1 MTSHEHE
8 QGKSSRTL
16 SWWCFNPGIA
26 MQNVGS
32 IVFSPGTLSPFDS
45 FAQELKLYG
54 LELSHFVHQAVP
66 LIQLF
71 GIVILQNTNKR
82 IFSIQC
88 ETQPLVDIR
97 NVGDITRV
105 SEDLDFADN
114 AGGTVVITGMPF
126 STRTE
131 TPRHNLSGK
140 DGCKD
145 LRGFLFLK
153 GSPGKRNEREEGGWK
168 EKKKRSLQGKKM
180 TSHEHEQGQD
190 QKKGDLVGNRYFPVQ
205 LENPHVMS
213 SNQIWAGVVSLGPS
227 GLSILLR
234 MLLFWLWNI
243 KSKVQ
248 REVAVS
254 EELDFADNAG
264 GTVVI
269 TGMPFSTRTETPR
282 FTLLNV
288 KQSLRFF
295 WLSDV
300 NIENGYTSFSW
311 NFHGSR
317 RRVISYS
324 FLFPNLNVKLVG
336 ASVSFPLFHTSGELL
351 DLFFFKYSRT
361 LLSLIMRHETAS
373 KLIDIIEDATLLVVE
388 YKKQGAKGSRLIGY
402 LLLFLS
408 RAPSHGGERASSSMV
423 TSVNRGLI
431 DELEIPICN
440 TTKESNFLVYGK
452 RLLNHPIHPKER
464 GRGLCIC
471 MTPVDFSILPRDTI
485 PCNFG
490 QTLAFCLGRSL
501 LIVGKRSKGQN
512 MVQREVAESWKAL
525 TTSLQIHVQD
535 AKVTATDIF
544 KALGGSLGN
553 SKDSRKR
560 FIRIMKTSSYKM
572 PDILSSSLRHTK
584 IGIPREVIQDTQ
596 LVVLQSRNCNAKTST
611 EIGVGSIV
619 FSPGTLSPF
628 DSFAQELKLLSLPL
642 SPFDSFAQELKL
654 YGLELSHLVHQVSED
669 LDFADNAG
677 GTVVITGMP
686 FSTRTE
692 TPRHNLSGKDDLRG
706 FLFLKGKKEEE
717 SLMVAK
723 ESLESKPAKLKEAMR
738 KFYNP
743 HFRPI

>member
-1 MTSHEHE
+1 MNDEKFRKGTDISWSIRVKEVI
-8 QGKSSRTL
+8 QDTQLVVLQSRNCNAKRWVYCLLTGDL
-16 SWWCFNPGIA
+16 PVQSCPQIR
-26 MQNVGS
+26 
-32 IVFSPGTLSPFDS
+32 
-45 FAQELKLYG
+45 YG

-131 TPRHNLSGK
+131 TPRFCGRQMSAGLSDMSFFFLIRQARAEENLFELITLTENFLFSE
-140 DGCKD
+140 D

-190 QKKGDLVGNRYFPVQ
+190 QKKGDLVGNRLIDIIEDATLLVVEYKKQ
-205 LENPHVMS
+205 GAKGSGSKLERTGNILKSIFFVILNSFMLMS
-213 SNQIWAGVVSLGPS
+213 GS
-227 GLSILLR
+227 
-234 MLLFWLWNI
+234 
-243 KSKVQ
+243 
-248 REVAVS
+248 S

-269 TGMPFSTRTETPR
+269 TGMPFSTRTETP
-282 FTLLNV
+282 
-288 KQSLRFF
+288 
-295 WLSDV
+295 
-300 NIENGYTSFSW
+300 
-311 NFHGSR
+311 
-317 RRVISYS
+317 
-324 FLFPNLNVKLVG
+324 
-336 ASVSFPLFHTSGELL
+336 
-351 DLFFFKYSRT
+351 
-361 LLSLIMRHETAS
+361 RHETAS

-544 KALGGSLGN
+544 KDVNIENGSPFLGTTWFTKKIHKLQDARYSFVQPPAYQN
-553 SKDSRKR
+553 RHSKVH
-560 FIRIMKTSSYKM
+560 YW
-572 PDILSSSLRHTK
+572 
-584 IGIPREVIQDTQ
+584 EVIQDTQ

-692 TPRHNLSGKDDLRG
+692 TPRFAH
-706 FLFLKGKKEEE
+706 
-717 SLMVAK
+717 
-723 ESLESKPAKLKEAMR
+723 P
-738 KFYNP
+738 
-743 HFRPI
+743 